1 MTYKLTGANGDS
13 ITFNTGGFYL
23 SPGLTGLGIAPT
35 VVRIDES
42 SRDGGVFRFSRR
54 GIREIDL
61 PVTVLGSTAVDVEAK
76 LRRLARI
83 TQDSSGPT
91 ELTAVRDAGNLTID
105 LHYVAGAELEY
116 GGEEGGEQFAR
127 LVLSF
132 QAPTPFWRSS
142 TVQSFTLTAGT
153 TGRGL
158 LPKLEKLRVA
168 SANKLGVIDVSNTGD
183 VAVFPTYTIRGPVNN
198 FKVSDGAQSWGFNTA
213 VLEGETITVNTEA
226 ATVVDDSGAN
236 RYAMLLAGPK
246 LFAYPPGDTTVEVT
260 GIGSTGDTF
269 IAVQYATRFEVVHG

>member
-13 ITFNTGGFYL
+13 ITFNTGGYYL

-83 TQDSSGPT
+83 TQDQAGAT
-91 ELTAVRDAGNLTID
+91 VLTAVRDAGDLSID
-105 LHYVAGAELEY
+105 LHYVTGAELEY

-132 QAPTPFWRSS
+132 QAPTPFWRSDS
-142 TVQSFTLTAGT
+142 IQSFTLTAGT

-168 SANKLGVIDVSNTGD
+168 SANKLGVIDVVNTGD
-183 VAVFPTYTIRGPVNN
+183 VAVFPTYTVRGPVNN
-198 FKVSDGAQSWGFNTA
+198 FKVSDGTQSWGFNTA
-213 VLEGETITVNTEA
+213 VLEGETITVDTEA

-236 RYAMLLAGPK
+236 RYSMLLAGPK

-260 GIGSTGDTF
+260 GIGSTNDTF
-269 IAVQYATRFEVVHG
+269 ISVQYATRFEVVHG